1 MDMNSKMDGSAP
13 VSQILGGVWK
23 IQKMP
28 STDDQSTDSRKKK
41 NRKKNE
47 DEEKNFEDGRVTD
60 DNEMITGAETTLG
73 NVDDKNEN
81 AAKDDSSP
89 VPHKIDIII

>member
-28 STDDQSTDSRKKK
+28 SKDDQSTDSRKK

-47 DEEKNFEDGRVTD
+47 GEEKNFEDGRVTD
-60 DNEMITGAETTLG
+60 DNGMITGADTALG
-73 NVDDKNEN
+73 NGDGKNEN

-89 VPHKIDIII
+89 APHKIDIII